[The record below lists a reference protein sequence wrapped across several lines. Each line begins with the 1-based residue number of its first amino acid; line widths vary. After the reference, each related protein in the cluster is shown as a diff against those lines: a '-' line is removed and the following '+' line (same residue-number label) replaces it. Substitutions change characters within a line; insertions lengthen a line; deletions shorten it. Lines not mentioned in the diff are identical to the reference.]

1 MIPRF
6 NSRLGIEIIQY
17 TAILIALAIPGNA
30 AAQEGLPGR
39 SKVLVGTVEAPP
51 FAMQT
56 ADGNWEG
63 LSIELWQAIAQALSA
78 DYEFVAYD
86 DLGRL
91 KADLEGGALD
101 VFIAIAI
108 TEPHEAVFDL
118 SHPFLTSGSAIAVPA
133 IESRYSLFHFLG
145 QFVDRL
151 ASREFLLMIGMLVL
165 LAFVAG
171 ILVWLFERRRNS
183 QAFTDKTL
191 KGLWQGLWWAVVT
204 MTTVGYGDKAPKTVG
219 GRMVALVWMFTSII
233 LFALFTAAVTASLT
247 VGTLSGKVQGLR
259 DLYGVRVG
267 SLERSASLDALVRR
281 GIAARGYT
289 NAQEG
294 LQAVAD
300 GKIDAFVF
308 NELVLK
314 DLSRSKFPGRIQVL
328 PEIFDQYYVGMAMP
342 PGSTLR
348 EPLNRAL
355 LEMIAMD
362 DWQRIKARYIY
373 NGG

>member
-1 MIPRF
+1 
-6 NSRLGIEIIQY
+6 
-17 TAILIALAIPGNA
+17 
-30 AAQEGLPGR
+30 
-39 SKVLVGTVEAPP
+39 
-51 FAMQT
+51 MQT

-171 ILVWLFERRRNS
+171 SLVWLFERRDQSMHFVPDPR
-183 QAFTDKTL
+183 

-267 SLERSASLDALVRR
+267 SLERSASLDSLVRR

-328 PEIFDQYYVGMAMP
+328 PEIFDHYYVGMAMP

-362 DWQRIKARYIY
+362 DWQRLKARYIY
-373 NGG
+373 DGG

>member
-56 ADGNWEG
+56 AEGNWEG

-171 ILVWLFERRRNS
+171 SLVWLFERRDQSKHFVPDPR
-183 QAFTDKTL
+183 

-247 VGTLSGKVQGLR
+247 VRTLSGKVQGLR

-267 SLERSASLDALVRR
+267 SLERSASLDSLVRR

-328 PEIFDQYYVGMAMP
+328 PEIFDHYYVGMAMP

-355 LEMIAMD
+355 LEMIATD
-362 DWQRIKARYIY
+362 DWQRIKARYIGD
-373 NGG
+373 GG